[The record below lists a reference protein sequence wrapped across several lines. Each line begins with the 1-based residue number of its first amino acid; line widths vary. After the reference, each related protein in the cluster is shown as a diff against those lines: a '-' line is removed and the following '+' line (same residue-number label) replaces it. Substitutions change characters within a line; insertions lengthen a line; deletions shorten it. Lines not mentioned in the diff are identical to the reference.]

1 MTDPMSPEELRACR
15 ERAEAATAGALSV
28 AREDEEHGAITYAV
42 VRGGLTLAFVPEDT
56 RGKWE
61 KSSAKADAAFWAS
74 ARADVLRLLATIA
87 ALQARTEKAEEKAQQ
102 YERDWYD
109 AKAEFGGAIQARDE
123 QIARLSAACELDDI
137 ATTREMACTTRLF
150 GHDHPEFHDLSHAEW
165 VTELLNAYEMVCHAA
180 LFAYGC
186 RGGPGAWRWASDPTG
201 TTLGDVAAWERLL
214 RELAP
219 SGDGGEGGAS

>member
-1 MTDPMSPEELRACR
+1 MTPEELRACR

-87 ALQARTEKAEEKAQQ
+87 ALQARTEKAEEQARQC
-102 YERDWYD
+102 ERDWYD
-109 AKAEFGGAIQARDE
+109 AKAEFGGSIQERDE
-123 QIARLSAACELDDI
+123 QIARLKDALVANTTSARVASHARDSAACELDDI
-137 ATTREMACTTRLF
+137 ATTREMACATRLF

-165 VTELLNAYEMVCHAA
+165 VTELLNAYEKEV
-180 LFAYGC
+180 
-186 RGGPGAWRWASDPTG
+186 RK
-201 TTLGDVAAWERLL
+201 
-214 RELAP
+214 
-219 SGDGGEGGAS
+219 

>member
-1 MTDPMSPEELRACR
+1 MSEPMTNEELTACR

-61 KSSAKADAAFWAS
+61 HSSAKADAAFWAS

-87 ALQARTEKAEEKAQQ
+87 ALQARTEKAEEQARQ
-102 YERDWYD
+102 YERDWHD
-109 AKAEFGGAIQARDE
+109 AKSEFGGAIQERDE
-123 QIARLSAACELDDI
+123 QIARLKDALVANAVGARSATHTRDSAACELDDI
-137 ATTREMACTTRLF
+137 ATTREMACATRLF

-165 VTELLNAYEMVCHAA
+165 VTELLNAYEKEV
-180 LFAYGC
+180 
-186 RGGPGAWRWASDPTG
+186 RK
-201 TTLGDVAAWERLL
+201 
-214 RELAP
+214 
-219 SGDGGEGGAS
+219 